1 MNPKDGTISA
11 AEYKDCRHP
20 KASCIADKLAGDG
33 INLKELKGCIEGAIG
48 AKIMRSDDGVV
59 EMRRRRFRRRRRGRG
74 AGGSRP
80 SPSLP
85 NPGSNAGA
93 NGGRR
98 RPSRRRRHG

>member
-1 MNPKDGTISA
+1 MNPNDGTISA

-48 AKIMRSDDGVV
+48 ANIMRSDDGVV

-80 SPSLP
+80 SPPPS
-85 NPGSNAGA
+85 GSNAGA

>member
-11 AEYKDCRHP
+11 AEHKDCHHHLSA
-20 KASCIADKLAGDG
+20 KDCIADKLAGDG
-33 INLKELKGCIEGAIG
+33 INPKELKGCIEGA
-48 AKIMRSDDGVV
+48 MRSDDDVV